1 MNTPPPEEEEQQIP
15 GTLMP
20 SMSTP
25 AFSMTTRHHLEPR
38 QRRHTIHRPD
48 STLEQLPEAHD
59 EEQTFERISGILSTL
74 LQEANNAVNATE
86 YKQAPRWMQNKD
98 NSDRMIQSLQSISK
112 QISPV
117 DLPRNANHLRQQQY
131 SKEYGD
137 DSSSSSTST
146 TTTSSS
152 PELSPSSQS
161 SSSSSSSS
169 SSTSTLESTSTLL
182 WRKGSAIINNK
193 NTSTSSAQYRSTL
206 LRGTLVESYK
216 RLDHSMA
223 MVDSLSRDLASS
235 DEQDDKQHIDSQM
248 MSMSGSTPRLLHNES
263 YNTTT
268 VDLRLSAFL
277 MVPLLHIPQTLISWV
292 FDALSNR
299 DSSHLTGML
308 AWCFFFAFANV
319 MVDQA
324 VTLPATKTEQH
335 SRNIPVPGS
344 YHNKVHRGSTSS
356 LFRRRNTRRVVMI
369 PRRSS
374 IYRKHYSSTTTPMQ
388 DAKTISPCRR
398 ISSIRMHPHRHLH
411 SLTITRSHT
420 QPPLDTT
427 HIPPIT
433 SPLSTTLISTN
444 TRRNSF

>member
-1 MNTPPPEEEEQQIP
+1 
-15 GTLMP
+15 MP

-86 YKQAPRWMQNKD
+86 YKQARWMQNKD
-98 NSDRMIQSLQSISK
+98 NSDKMIQSLQSISK

-131 SKEYGD
+131 SKEYD
-137 DSSSSSTST
+137 DDSSSSSSTST

-152 PELSPSSQS
+152 PELSPSSQ
-161 SSSSSSSS
+161 

-193 NTSTSSAQYRSTL
+193 NTSTSSARYPSTL

-248 MSMSGSTPRLLHNES
+248 ISMSGSTPRLLDNES
-263 YNTTT
+263 NNMTT
-268 VDLRLSAFL
+268 VDLRLSAFF

-344 YHNKVHRGSTSS
+344 YHSKVHRGSTSL
-356 LFRRRNTRRVVMI
+356 LFRRRNTRRIVVI

-374 IYRKHYSSTTTPMQ
+374 ICRKHYSSTTTLMQ

-427 HIPPIT
+427 HISPIT